1 MTDKAKEKSTTA
13 KAEAKPAAKK
23 PAAKKPAAK
32 KPAAKKPADK
42 SAADNQAKASTEPG
56 QKANAARTE
65 ASEAP
70 KAADKASEEFAGEN
84 RIKIERMNDGNQAD
98 VDVMINGRKESFR
111 RGTAVTVSN
120 AQLSA
125 LENSHV
131 QYEVLDS
138 SGDEA
143 ADVEGSASAAD
154 AEDAAE

>member
-98 VDVMINGRKESFR
+98 VDVMINGRKESSRLHSLASAKFSLKSPRRRAFR
-111 RGTAVTVSN
+111 MKSRKIFQPPRASASQDRTDAVIQW
-120 AQLSA
+120 QLS
-125 LENSHV
+125 
-131 QYEVLDS
+131 
-138 SGDEA
+138 
-143 ADVEGSASAAD
+143 
-154 AEDAAE
+154 